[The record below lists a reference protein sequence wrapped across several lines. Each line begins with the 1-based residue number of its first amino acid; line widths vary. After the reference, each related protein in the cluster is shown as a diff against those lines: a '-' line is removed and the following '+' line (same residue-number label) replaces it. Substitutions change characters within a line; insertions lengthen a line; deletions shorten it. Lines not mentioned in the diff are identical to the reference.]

1 MIFKRWYREL
11 GGLAAFLL
19 IFFATVAWTNG
30 LAEDKESSD
39 VNASQMTKARLYSES
54 ALRRG
59 DFSDASVHLK
69 DLLKADPHNSHAR
82 FQLAECYH
90 QQFLRV
96 YFRMHDFEGNRIE
109 SSDPAQSKA
118 LESKLAELA
127 DQQAVLYRRCTKSHR
142 YREDSLRQLG
152 VLAGL
157 RKDEKETLAA
167 LERFLSLNYSTNKGI
182 AQFPEFAFLL
192 DDPDFQKLIVME
204 QKIKRE
210 KRTR

>member
-19 IFFATVAWTNG
+19 IFFATVVWTNG
-30 LAEDKESSD
+30 LSEDEESSD
-39 VNASQMTKARLYSES
+39 VNASQMTKARLYSEA

-96 YFRMHDFEGNRIE
+96 YFRLYDFEGNRIE
-109 SSDPAQSKA
+109 SSDPAQSKS

-127 DQQAVLYRRCTKSHR
+127 DQATALYRRCTKSHR
-142 YREDSLRQLG
+142 YRGDSLLHLG
-152 VLAGL
+152 VLSGV
-157 RKDEKETLAA
+157 REDRKETIAA
-167 LERFLSLNYSTNKGI
+167 LERFLSLNYSTSKGI
-182 AQFPEFAFLL
+182 AQFSEFAFLL

-210 KRTR
+210 KRAR